1 MFIILLKGTPI
12 SCPFF
17 WREEPS
23 TWSLGVPADSQG
35 GRTWSRDEDGVGPGH
50 RQLDIVSDTSRM
62 PSKAPRGLGRR
73 VSGQT
78 TGQEE
83 GGNLTYF
90 IFTKEFL
97 FSWI

>member
-1 MFIILLKGTPI
+1 M
-12 SCPFF
+12 
-17 WREEPS
+17 
-23 TWSLGVPADSQG
+23 
-35 GRTWSRDEDGVGPGH
+35 GPGH